1 MLTEEEIDALNR
13 RAFNKEKNYKTTE
26 EQQQEDE
33 EVRLFLQMIRETSQ
47 KEQEYLRKN
56 STEEEA
62 NPTVDVIYA
71 LDDEAFRIKQN
82 ERSELKESEDEV
94 DSIVATD
101 RVTTTTKGVDGKNEV
116 DSVVATDRVTTTTKS
131 VDGKNEV
138 DSVVATD
145 RVTTTTKS
153 VDGKKNKEEQSSLKT
168 ADSNTPNERLNRR
181 KFDRWKKRNNRMS
194 PVEREVVLAKK
205 KKTLSKEMQP
215 PKPAKQNVEFKPNR
229 VRSIFMNLKGKRKR
243 WRRV

>member
-116 DSVVATDRVTTTTKS
+116 DSIVTTDRVTTTTK
-131 VDGKNEV
+131 G
-138 DSVVATD
+138 
-145 RVTTTTKS
+145 

-168 ADSNTPNERLNRR
+168 TDSNTPNERLNRR

-194 PVEREVVLAKK
+194 PVEREVVLEKN